1 MTTPRDAGEARR
13 RIAREG
19 WRGGRGLARQDPA
32 FRARTALARRRP
44 ASTARELESF
54 GAAVVELAAGLARIA
69 LRESGETPAVADAGL
84 EECEGIAA
92 SKWWEK

>member
-1 MTTPRDAGEARR
+1 
-13 RIAREG
+13 
-19 WRGGRGLARQDPA
+19 LA
-32 FRARTALARRRP
+32 
-44 ASTARELESF
+44 
-54 GAAVVELAAGLARIA
+54 VGLARIA